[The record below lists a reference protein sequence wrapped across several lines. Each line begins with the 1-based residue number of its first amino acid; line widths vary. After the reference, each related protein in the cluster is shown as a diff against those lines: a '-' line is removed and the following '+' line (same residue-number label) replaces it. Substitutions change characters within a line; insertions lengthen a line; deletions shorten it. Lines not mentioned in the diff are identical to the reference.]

1 MSEVRKRK
9 TEESRIEPRKDKQV
23 CIWNNYLL
31 YRYFIYLVLI
41 AHNLLIGDHT

>member
-9 TEESRIEPRKDKQV
+9 TEESRIEPRKDNEV

-31 YRYFIYLVLI
+31 YRHCMYMP
-41 AHNLLIGDHT
+41 GPDST